1 MAPLGS
7 QNKPLS
13 DKAPARLGQA
23 EHGAHKD
30 EHGLRQIVLVGNP
43 NVGKSVIFNAL
54 TGANADVS
62 NYPGTTIDIARGHLG
77 ADALSDT
84 PGVYG
89 VSSFNDE
96 ERTARKMIIA
106 ADIVINV
113 ISALTLERDL
123 FLTLQLLEMGK
134 RTLLVINQWDEAQN
148 RGIIIDTEAL
158 ANELGIKVLTC
169 VAVQKK
175 GIKAIEESIED
186 ACLSHLETET
196 LQQIKVLT
204 KDQDGTEILTQ
215 AEALLLAEGDLTT
228 AENVQNR
235 NINLT
240 EKLSGISRPEIYA
253 RRRQLV
259 NELTNKYVKR
269 TKGTQ
274 ALSTSLGRLL
284 LHPVWGSLISF
295 AVCYLIFYQM
305 LGVWIAGNLVDI
317 TEKQTMKVYYEPFVR
332 RLAANVFPDT
342 ITIKDK
348 QFAFAQGTLAEPV
361 KAKELDEAIKTVK
374 GDEIDFDFWSFRT
387 PMAYLGNII
396 VGEYGL
402 ATLTVTYLLGLL
414 MPLVI
419 GFYLG
424 LSLMEDSGYLPRLAV
439 LVDRMM
445 NKIGLNGRAI
455 IPLILGLGCV
465 TMATITTRL
474 LTSKREK
481 IIATALLG
489 VAIPCSAQ
497 LGVVSGTLARAG
509 GAAAWA
515 VYLTMVVSILAI
527 TGLLLN
533 MVLPGKSTGLM
544 IDLPP
549 MRLPRLDNVL
559 SKTWKKSW
567 NFLVDATPMFFLAG
581 FVVSLAQMFG
591 ILDMFIKVLQPIV
604 VHWLN
609 LPADPRIPTTFIL
622 GIVRRDFASFG
633 LTEVP
638 LTPVQAVT
646 AMIVITLF
654 VPCIATVGVMIKE
667 RGPKIALSIWVGSWL
682 AAFAIGGVTARV
694 LPFIFGALGVR

>member
-1 MAPLGS
+1 MSGPPSTTESSLGTEVGALTMARNL
-7 QNKPLS
+7 
-13 DKAPARLGQA
+13 
-23 EHGAHKD
+23 
-30 EHGLRQIVLVGNP
+30 VLAGNP

-62 NYPGTTIDIARGHLG
+62 NYPGTTIDIAKGHLG
-77 ADALSDT
+77 RDHLADT

-89 VSSFNDE
+89 VSSLNDE
-96 ERTARKMIIA
+96 ERTARKMILK

-113 ISALTLERDL
+113 ASALTLERDL
-123 FLTLQLLEMGK
+123 FLTLQLIEMGK
-134 RTLLVINQWDEAQN
+134 PMLLVINQWDEAQT
-148 RGIIIDTEAL
+148 RGIQIDVDGLSSA
-158 ANELGIKVLTC
+158 LGIKVLTC
-169 VAVQKK
+169 VAVEKK
-175 GIKAIEESIED
+175 GLEEIERS
-186 ACLSHLETET
+186 LSEAR
-196 LQQIKVLT
+196 IGNVDSKIM
-204 KDQDGTEILTQ
+204 EILQPIIDVVGGQNPGSKAPSQ
-215 AEALLLAEGDLTT
+215 AEILLLAEGDGESKATLESSHPQIF
-228 AENVQNR
+228 AVPAANGAS
-235 NINLT
+235 
-240 EKLSGISRPEIYA
+240 KGEIFST
-253 RRRQLV
+253 RRLRV
-259 NELTNKYVKR
+259 NELTNNFVVR
-269 TKGTQ
+269 TKGKQ
-274 ALSTSLGRLL
+274 VLSTKIGRTL
-284 LHPVWGSLISF
+284 LHPFWGSIISI

-305 LGVWIAGNLVDI
+305 LGVWIAGNLVDF
-317 TEKQTMKVYYEPFVR
+317 TEKRTMKVYWEPLVR
-332 RLAANVFPDT
+332 RVAATVFPT
-342 ITIKDK
+342 TIKVNDK
-348 QFAFAQGTLAEPV
+348 TYVFDNGTTANTANAATLDSEI
-361 KAKELDEAIKTVK
+361 AKVP
-374 GDEIDFDFWSFRT
+374 GDEVKYDFWAKRNL
-387 PMAYLGNII
+387 MGAIGNIL

-402 ATLTVTYLLGLL
+402 CTLTVTYLLGLL

-439 LVDRMM
+439 LVDRLM

-474 LTSKREK
+474 LTSTREK

-515 VYLTMVVSILAI
+515 VYLIMVFGILAV

-559 SKTWKKSW
+559 RKTWKKSW
-567 NFLVDATPMFFLAG
+567 NFLLDAAPMFLLAG
-581 FVVSLAQMFG
+581 FVVSLAQMSG
-591 ILDMFIKVLQPIV
+591 ALDLFIKVLEPIT

-609 LPADPRIPTTFIL
+609 LPSDPRIPTTFIL

-633 LTEVP
+633 LTEVA
-638 LTPVQAVT
+638 LTSVQAVT

-667 RGPKIALSIWVGSWL
+667 RGPKVAFTIWLGSWL
-682 AAFAIGGVTARV
+682 AAFAIGGVTARL
-694 LPFIFGALGVR
+694 LPFVFAPLGVH